1 MSYTG
6 RKDHGRNGRDH
17 QSQVNYRYVFHI
29 KILFVQCLFIPVNR
43 NDCQEYIPFLYFL
56 NPGGIQDTEVQYG
69 M

>member
-6 RKDHGRNGRDH
+6 RKDHGRNGRDRL
-17 QSQVNYRYVFHI
+17 SQVNYVFHI